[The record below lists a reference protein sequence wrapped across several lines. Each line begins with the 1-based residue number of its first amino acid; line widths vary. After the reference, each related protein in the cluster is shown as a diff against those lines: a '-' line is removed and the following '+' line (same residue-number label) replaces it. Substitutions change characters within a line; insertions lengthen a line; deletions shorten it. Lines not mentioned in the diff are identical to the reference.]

1 MVHVVRVSEIDFK
14 DDSAISKVSKNC
26 DVDAEKTKESLARN
40 PHWSPSEAKLRRLGE
55 SELLGVES
63 NKARGQHTDINLEG
77 VKSGILRE
85 RSSKP
90 SWVEVVCKS
99 VAFGYNRETTELV
112 EMAQNSVSD
121 SVRNDGLYLGLGRHK
136 TDLVEGVS
144 DMEQEILFGPYETHG
159 GKGLSLKKEKKNT
172 LDNISSKSDEIK
184 FWLGAEGDSTDIGN
198 MFDLPEF
205 RYPSKSTK
213 KNEPKFGSLFKIQDK
228 ILSATERRKR
238 DRALKRA
245 KIRGCR
251 EEGSKLEGRSI
262 SDAKFQARKNTLL
275 LEAEKTPRVRKIS
288 WNRNFR

>member
-184 FWLGAEGDSTDIGN
+184 FWL
-198 MFDLPEF
+198 
-205 RYPSKSTK
+205 
-213 KNEPKFGSLFKIQDK
+213 
-228 ILSATERRKR
+228 ERRKR